1 MEGKE
6 LDYAD
11 LDKFVLHAFYEAV
24 AKRGGGGGAGS
35 SASAVVDASTDWE
48 QVHDKS
54 GNSYWH
60 NTRTGET
67 SWNEVL
73 TAGETAD
80 RMIMQIHDVE
90 EAEHKSRKSS
100 QEKLLKRRSRKDPS
114 LLVEHSVRHTAA
126 LEEQRATE
134 AAEAR
139 ERLAARRARES
150 PRRQTPRHV
159 N

>member
-1 MEGKE
+1 MLNDMETKE
-6 LDYAD
+6 DIDELVVEQNMRKKKLLRLLQAARAEG
-11 LDKFVLHAFYEAV
+11 VATECIEQTSAV
-24 AKRGGGGGAGS
+24 EVGGGGGEA
-35 SASAVVDASTDWE
+35 
-48 QVHDKS
+48 
-54 GNSYWH
+54 
-60 NTRTGET
+60 
-67 SWNEVL
+67 L

-150 PRRQTPRHV
+150 PRRQTPRYGV
-159 N
+159 GESSDG